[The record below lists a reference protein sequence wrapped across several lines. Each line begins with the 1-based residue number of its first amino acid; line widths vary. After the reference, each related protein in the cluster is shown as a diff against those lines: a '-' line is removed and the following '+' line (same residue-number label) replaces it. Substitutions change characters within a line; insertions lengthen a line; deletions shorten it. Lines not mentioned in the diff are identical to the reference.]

1 MAATQQPPS
10 ATTPSSGAAE
20 PSGAAVPSGPT
31 CAVCGAPLAA
41 DQRYCLSCGTRRG
54 EPRVPLDAP
63 PQSATAAAPTP
74 SRPADVSPLAAVI
87 GIALLGGMLLIGVLI
102 GRGANDDPPPAPVV
116 EIAEPGAATTP
127 SGESTG
133 GEIASEW
140 PQGTDGFTIQ
150 ITTVSK
156 EGATPESVDAAQE
169 QAVSDGAI
177 DAAVLDSDLYSSL
190 PPGNYVIYSGVY
202 TERQSAEVALKG
214 LRTSLPTAAVVEVA
228 DSSAAEG
235 DSPVPPEGLELPSEP
250 PATDGASSEDAG
262 TTQPPEETGASDRS
276 TSGAITPEA
285 GGESEAAAGDESR

>member
-10 ATTPSSGAAE
+10 APAPSSGAE
-20 PSGAAVPSGPT
+20 PSGAAGPSGPS

-54 EPRVPLDAP
+54 EPRVSLEGP
-63 PQSATAAAPTP
+63 PQSATPAAPTP

-116 EIAEPGAATTP
+116 EIAEPGTAAPTTP
-127 SGESTG
+127 GGES
-133 GEIASEW
+133 GEIANEW

-202 TERQSAEVALKG
+202 TDRQSAEVALKG
-214 LRTSLPTAAVVEVA
+214 LRTSVPAAAVVEVA

-235 DSPVPPEGLELPSEP
+235 DSSVPPEGLELPAEP

-262 TTQPPEETGASDRS
+262 TTQPPAEATGGSDRA
-276 TSGAITPEA
+276 TDGAITPEA